1 MIGPHFFDQA
11 DGAVLDRVELDG
23 IEREQIFLIFGSVFH
38 QVNVVGGTGAELLC
52 KSGADP
58 EHKAAVRHRQVVHHQ
73 MMRHAGRNQKKI
85 AGRRCVEHPVDFQG
99 DRPFEKEIELI
110 MGMRM
115 FFYAG
120 YIDGAVIV

>member
-38 QVNVVGGTGAELLC
+38 QVNVVGGTGAELFC

-58 EHKAAVRHRQVVHHQ
+58 EHEAAVRHRQVVHHQ

-85 AGRRCVEHPVDFQG
+85 CLLYTSLFIYEQASKSRKRLLLS
-99 DRPFEKEIELI
+99 FERISF
-110 MGMRM
+110 M
-115 FFYAG
+115 Y
-120 YIDGAVIV
+120 

>member
-1 MIGPHFFDQA
+1 MREDFSRSLPHFFDQA

-85 AGRRCVEHPVDFQG
+85 AGRRCVEHSVDFQ
-99 DRPFEKEIELI
+99 
-110 MGMRM
+110 
-115 FFYAG
+115 
-120 YIDGAVIV
+120 